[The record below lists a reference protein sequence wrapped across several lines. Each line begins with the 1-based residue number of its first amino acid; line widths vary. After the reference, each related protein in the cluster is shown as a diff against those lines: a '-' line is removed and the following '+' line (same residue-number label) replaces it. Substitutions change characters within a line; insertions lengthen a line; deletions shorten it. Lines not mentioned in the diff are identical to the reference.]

1 MSAQDSEPRTPNEE
15 RRTPNEERRTKNH
28 ERHTSVL
35 LRLLFAI
42 IDAGWWLAPPSHR
55 RAWRRQWRADLVH
68 EWRWLSRT
76 RGGVGDRAT
85 LIRRATGA
93 LRHAFWL
100 RLHVRRLEMIT
111 QDLRYG
117 WRLMVRKPAFTAV
130 AVTTLGL
137 GIGANVTMFSWV
149 QSTGQRQLH
158 GVPHGDRLM
167 ALNGTT
173 RSRADLSFSYPDFVD
188 YRQRRPAS
196 VEDLIAFTLAPM
208 NLRQGGDAQRV
219 FGQLVSGNFF
229 DALGVRPV
237 LGRTFVPEEDKTPNT
252 HPVVVFSHNFWQRRF
267 AGDPAILGQPIT
279 LNGRS
284 FTVIGVGPPGFR
296 GTEPYLNLDLFVP
309 LMMQSAVTSGDR
321 LSPRGNSW
329 LEVMVMLKP
338 GVAHDRAQTDLGLVA
353 GALAAEYP
361 EDQGRGVAV
370 TPLWR
375 APQSG
380 GPAVAAAMAIQLAV
394 AAVVLLIACANVG
407 NLLLARAAGRQRE
420 TAVRLTLG
428 ASRRRLVQQLLTES
442 LLLAS
447 AGGIVGVGMAYW
459 TKDFIRWFVP
469 PAPLPIEMQPA
480 LDLPVLLY
488 AAAVMATS
496 VIAFGLMPALQGS
509 SSIGTALKE
518 SASAVTAPPR
528 RARVRQALVVAQVA
542 LSLVLLVSAG
552 LFLRTLLNAH
562 AVDPGFS
569 TRSGLLASID
579 LLPAG
584 YDEARG
590 RAFFRE
596 ALARVRE
603 LPGVEAASLASRV
616 PLGFG
621 GNSDFSASIEGY
633 TPAPN
638 EEVNLYY
645 ARVGSDYLKT
655 MGIPLVAGRE
665 FTERDTAETRDVVI
679 VNETIARRYFAG
691 RDPIGGR
698 LRLGRRTIE
707 VVGIAR
713 DGKYS
718 SITEPP
724 RAFVYLPV
732 QQFYRADTVLH
743 VKTHGNPAEIA
754 PRLHEAF
761 RGLDVNVP
769 LFDIRTIEEHLEIAV
784 FLQRM
789 VASLL
794 GAFGALALVLATIGL
809 YGVIAAIA
817 AQRTA
822 EIGMRMALGATRRDI
837 VSLILRQGLT
847 MTLTGV
853 AIGLLGSVAVTR
865 LFKSLL
871 VGVSAND
878 GVSFAA
884 TTVLLILVALVAAYV
899 PARRAA
905 AIDPL
910 AALRHE

>member
-1 MSAQDSEPRTPNEE
+1 
-15 RRTPNEERRTKNH
+15 
-28 ERHTSVL
+28 
-35 LRLLFAI
+35 
-42 IDAGWWLAPPSHR
+42 
-55 RAWRRQWRADLVH
+55 
-68 EWRWLSRT
+68 
-76 RGGVGDRAT
+76 
-85 LIRRATGA
+85 
-93 LRHAFWL
+93 
-100 RLHVRRLEMIT
+100 MIT

-130 AVTTLGL
+130 AVLTLGL

-149 QSTGQRQLH
+149 QSTMQRQIH
-158 GVPHGDRLM
+158 GVPHGDRLV

-188 YRQRRPAS
+188 YRQRRPDS
-196 VEDLIAFTLAPM
+196 VEDLIASTLAPM
-208 NLRQGGDAQRV
+208 NLRTDGDAQRV

-229 DALGVRPV
+229 DALGVRPI
-237 LGRTFVPEEDKTPNT
+237 LGRTFLPEEDKTPNT

-267 AGDPAILGQPIT
+267 AGNPAILGQAIT

-284 FTVIGVGPPGFR
+284 FTVVGVGPPGFR

-309 LMMQSAVTSGDR
+309 MMMQSSIITGDR
-321 LSPRGNSW
+321 LNARDHSW
-329 LEVMVMLKP
+329 LEAMAMLKP
-338 GVAHDRAQTDLGLVA
+338 GVSTERAQADLTLVA
-353 GALAAEYP
+353 NALAAAYP
-361 EDQGRGVAV
+361 DDQGRGIRVS
-370 TPLWR
+370 PLWR

-380 GPAVAAAMAIQLAV
+380 GPAIAAVMGIQLAV

-442 LLLAS
+442 LLLAI
-447 AGGIVGVGMAYW
+447 AGGLCGLVIAYW
-459 TKDFIRWFVP
+459 TKDFIIWFVP

-480 LDLPVLLY
+480 LDRPVLLY
-488 AAAVMATS
+488 GVAVTAIS
-496 VIAFGLMPALQGS
+496 VLAFGLMPALQGS
-509 SSIGTALKE
+509 SSVGTALKE
-518 SASAVTAPPR
+518 SASAVTASPR
-528 RARVRQALVVAQVA
+528 RTRVRQALVVAQVA

-552 LFLRTLLNAH
+552 LFLRTLQNAH

-569 TRSGLLASID
+569 TRNGLLASID

-590 RAFFRE
+590 RAFFRD
-596 ALARVRE
+596 ALARIRE
-603 LPGVEAASLASRV
+603 VPGVEAASLASRV

-621 GNSDFSASIEGY
+621 GNSDFSAVIEGY
-633 TPAPN
+633 TPEPN
-638 EEVNLYY
+638 EEMTLYY
-645 ARVGSDYLKT
+645 ARVASDYLRT

-665 FTERDTAETRDVVI
+665 FTERDTAEARDVGI

-698 LRLGRRTIE
+698 IRFGRRTIE
-707 VVGIAR
+707 IVGVAR

-718 SITEPP
+718 TITEAP
-724 RAFVYLPV
+724 RSFLYLPV
-732 QQFYRADTVLH
+732 QQFYRADAVLH
-743 VKTHGNPAEIA
+743 VKTRGNPADLA
-754 PRLHEAF
+754 PRLHEVF

-769 LFDIRTIEEHLEIAV
+769 LFDVRTIEEHLEIGV
-784 FLQRM
+784 FVQRM

-794 GAFGALALVLATIGL
+794 GAFGALALVLATVGL
-809 YGVIAAIA
+809 CGVIAAIA
-817 AQRTA
+817 GQRTP

-837 VSLILRQGLT
+837 VSLILRQGLGL
-847 MTLTGV
+847 TLTGV
-853 AIGLLGSVAVTR
+853 AVGLAGALAVTR
-865 LFKSLL
+865 RFKSLL

-884 TTVLLILVALVAAYV
+884 TTALLVLVALAATYL

-905 AIDPL
+905 GIDPL